1 MPIKVAVIEVAQLPG
16 GESSDA
22 YLDQV
27 FRVCREVLDK
37 TGLERKDIGTTISA
51 TSDIFHSGISCANAY
66 YWDAGAGLFKNGS
79 RNDGESMS
87 SVYYGAMRIASGAFD
102 TALIV
107 GMCKGSENPDNETLT
122 HYFTDPFY
130 QRQMGMNDTIAA
142 GLQMREYMDR
152 YNVTEEQCAQ
162 VAVKNLGNAVRN
174 PYAHLR
180 SSVSLE
186 DVMGSAKVADP
197 LKKKEIAPDKSE
209 GFVAMLLASE
219 DVAKKLTDKPVWLK
233 GFSTTIDTF
242 YLGDRDLT
250 KTQLPTVAKRAYEQA
265 GITDPRKELDV
276 VELCE
281 PFAFQELMYCE
292 QLGLC
297 PEGEGAKLLESGAT
311 RMGGDIPVNPSGGLL
326 AMNPYATRGL
336 YRFAEV
342 VLQIKGQAGEHQVD
356 RKVTR
361 GLAHGSLGFA
371 GQSQAVAILE
381 S

>member
-1 MPIKVAVIEVAQLPG
+1 MPRKVAIVEVAQLPG
-16 GESSDA
+16 RASGDA

-37 TGLERKDIGTTISA
+37 AGLERKDVDTTISA

-66 YWDAGAGLFKNGS
+66 YWDAGAALFKNGS

-87 SVYYGAMRIASGAFD
+87 SAYYGAMRIASGSFD
-102 TALIV
+102 TALVI
-107 GMCKGSENPDNETLT
+107 GMCKGSENPENETLT
-122 HYFTDPFY
+122 HFFTDPFY
-130 QRQMGMNDTIAA
+130 QRQMGLNDTIAA
-142 GLQMREYMDR
+142 GLQMREYIER
-152 YNVTEEQCAQ
+152 YKVAEEQCAQ
-162 VAVKNLGNAVRN
+162 VVEKNLGNAVLN
-174 PYAHLR
+174 PYAHIKKR
-180 SSVSLE
+180 VTVDE
-186 DVMGSAKVADP
+186 VMNSGRVADP
-197 LKKKEIAPDKSE
+197 LKKKEIAPKSE

-219 DVAKKLTDKPVWLK
+219 DAAKKLTDKPVWLK
-233 GFSTTIDTF
+233 GYSATIDTF
-242 YLGDRDLT
+242 YLGDRDLSQ
-250 KTQLPTVAKRAYEQA
+250 TQLPTVAKRAYKLA

-297 PEGEGAKLLESGAT
+297 PEGQGARLMESGAT
-311 RMGGDIPVNPSGGLL
+311 RINGDIPVNPSGGVL

-336 YRFAEV
+336 YRMAEV
-342 VLQIKGQAGEHQVD
+342 VLQIKGKAGEHQVD

-361 GLAHGSLGFA
+361 GLAHGSVGFA

-381 S
+381 G